1 MNQKINELENRGKQ
15 QQSMKPKHDL
25 RKKETKSTNLL
36 LAKDRKS
43 QNTKMRNGNM
53 HIDSTEIMTVL

>member
-1 MNQKINELENRGKQ
+1 MNQKINELENRGK

-36 LAKDRKS
+36 LAKDRKR
-43 QNTKMRNGNM
+43 KVK
-53 HIDSTEIMTVL
+53 ILK